1 VKKKDI
7 ILLLVLL
14 AIVGASFLAYW
25 WMSGEVGENGKVVVS
40 MEGETFG
47 TYSLYKNQTIVI
59 PGRLG
64 DNVLKIEDGYAK
76 MESAGCPDQVCVNHT
91 AIHNK
96 NEMIICLPNE
106 IIVEVTEGEQS
117 KTDAI
122 AQ

>member
-1 VKKKDI
+1 MKKKDI

-14 AIVGASFLAYW
+14 AIAGVSFLAYW
-25 WMSGEVGENGKVVVS
+25 LMSGEVGKNGKVTVS
-40 MEGETFG
+40 MEGRIFG
-47 TYSLYKNQTIVI
+47 TYSLYKNQTVTI

-64 DNVLKIEDGYAK
+64 DNILEIKDGYAK
-76 MESAGCPDQVCVNHT
+76 MKSAECPDQVCVNHT

-106 IIVEVTEGEQS
+106 IIVEISEGEES